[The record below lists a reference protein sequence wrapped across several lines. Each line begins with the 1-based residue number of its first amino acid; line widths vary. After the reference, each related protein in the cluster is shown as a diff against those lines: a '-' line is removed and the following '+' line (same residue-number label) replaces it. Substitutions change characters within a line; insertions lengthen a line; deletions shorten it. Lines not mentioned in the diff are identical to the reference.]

1 MLSATPRPHAAAGI
15 EAGARLSRRRRLA
28 ISLVAVFVA
37 VVGLD
42 ASRAPE
48 HQWTAALAVRAIH
61 VYQRTLSPALGACG
75 LRCRFTP
82 TCSRYAEA
90 VLRTHGIV
98 AGSWRAIGR
107 IVRCGPWTP
116 AGTVDPPK

>member
-1 MLSATPRPHAAAGI
+1 MAVQGI
-15 EAGARLSRRRRLA
+15 DSSARLSRRRRLA
-28 ISLVAVFVA
+28 ILLVAVFVA

-75 LRCRFTP
+75 IRCRFTL
-82 TCSRYAEA
+82 TCSHYAEE
-90 VLRTHGIV
+90 VLRRHGIV
-98 AGSWRAIGR
+98 AGSWRALGR